1 MKILIIPIV
10 VFICF
15 SCISWSIRFLKG
27 LFYYHGVSPFSNPFE
42 DMFDSISD
50 SIHKLKSKKTKPQKE
65 LIQIHVPESS
75 YDFMKD
81 FVSQHRLSE
90 DRVEVI
96 KDKPY
101 KINLSKDKSCK

>member
-1 MKILIIPIV
+1 MEFLIIYIV

-27 LFYYHGVSPFSNPFE
+27 LFLRGGGSLFSNPFE

-81 FVSQHRLSE
+81 FVSQHRLSK